1 MDAARWERLQAL
13 FHEAVDRPR
22 DDRLALLRDACAGD
36 DAMLEEVLAAIAE
49 DERGSSLLDHG
60 VEYAAERMIDAAP
73 DRLRE
78 IGPYRLL
85 RTIGEGGMGVVFL
98 AERTDLGTSAAVK
111 ILRDAWLSPSRRQRF
126 AAEQRTLARLNHPA
140 IARLFDAGTLGDG
153 TPWIV
158 MEFVEGVPLT
168 DHVRTAPSSIETR
181 LRLFLDVCGAVQYA
195 HRHLIVHRDLKPS
208 NVLVTAEGRVK
219 LLDFGIAKDIGEAR
233 PGDAG
238 QTIARLMTPAYAAP
252 EQARGEPAGV
262 QSDVYS
268 LGVMLFE
275 LLAGTLPVD
284 PHSRTATGI
293 TDLDVLCLT
302 AMHPDLARRYASVEA
317 LSRDVAHYLASEP
330 LEARPDSLR
339 YRAGKFVR
347 RNWRPLTAAAVVA
360 VAAVSL
366 VAFYTWRLTDAR
378 NQALAEALRTRRIQS
393 MMLALFN
400 GGDAAAGPAED
411 LRVVTLVDRGLRE
424 AQGLTG
430 EPRVQADMY
439 DALGGIYQK
448 LGNLPQAEKLLTDA
462 LEARRSLEGAGSAD
476 AALSLVALARLRVA
490 QARFDDAERLVRE
503 ALTIRRG
510 REAADTPALA
520 DTSTALGEVLVEK
533 GDYPAA
539 IAVLEDVVTS
549 RAAEG
554 DTPEHAAT
562 LRQLVNANFYAGR
575 FDRAEDVGRGVLEMS
590 RRVHGAKHPLVADD
604 LVNLGAVA
612 FERGRYGEAERY
624 YREGLAITEAW
635 YGANHTRTASNL
647 TMLGRTLVRQERFDE
662 AVQALER
669 ALAVQERVYGPVHP
683 AVASAVNDLG
693 SVALARKRLDEAAAA
708 FSRMADIYRK
718 VYSGKHYLIGI
729 AVSNLGSVYMERP
742 DYPRAEAQYREA
754 IAIFSETQ
762 SPTHINVGIAR
773 IKLGRALLRGGR
785 PTEAE
790 PEILAGMAIVQKQT
804 VPSVGWLKNARE
816 DLVTLY
822 DATHQPDRAAQYR
835 ALLAAAR

>member
-13 FHEAVDRPR
+13 FHEAVDRPPA
-22 DDRLALLRDACAGD
+22 DRLAFLREACAGD
-36 DAMLEEVLAAIAE
+36 DALLEEVIAAIAE
-49 DERGSSLLDHG
+49 DEQGSSLLDHG

-78 IGPYRLL
+78 IGPYRVL

-126 AAEQRTLARLNHPA
+126 AAEQRTLARLNHPS

-158 MEFVEGVPLT
+158 MEFVEGVTLT
-168 DHVRTAPSSIETR
+168 DHVRTAPSSIEAR
-181 LRLFLDVCGAVQYA
+181 LRLFLDVCEAVQYA

-208 NVLVTAEGRVK
+208 NVLVTADGAVK

-233 PGDAG
+233 PGEASP
-238 QTIARLMTPAYAAP
+238 TIARLMTPAYAAP

-275 LLAGTLPVD
+275 LLTGTLPVD
-284 PHSRTATGI
+284 AQSRTATGI
-293 TDLDVLCLT
+293 ADLDVLCLT
-302 AMHPDLARRYASVEA
+302 AMHPDTARRYASVEA

-330 LEARPDSLR
+330 LEARPDSLH

-347 RNWRPLTAAAVVA
+347 RNWRPLTAAAA
-360 VAAVSL
+360 VALAVVSL

-378 NQALAEALRTRRIQS
+378 NAALAEALRTRRIQS

-424 AQGLTG
+424 AQGLAG

-448 LGNLPQAEKLLTDA
+448 LGNLSQADTLLTAA
-462 LEARRSLEGAGSAD
+462 LEARRALAGPGSGD
-476 AALSLVALARLRVA
+476 AAVSLVALARLRVA
-490 QARFDDAERLVRE
+490 QARYDDAERLVRE
-503 ALTIRRG
+503 ALAIRRG
-510 REAADTPALA
+510 AGAPDAPALA

-539 IAVLEDVVTS
+539 IAVLEDVVKA
-549 RAAEG
+549 RASEG

-575 FDRAEDVGRGVLEMS
+575 FDRAEEVGRVVLDMS

-612 FERGRYGEAERY
+612 HERGRYPEAERA
-624 YREGLAITEAW
+624 YREALAITEAW
-635 YGANHTRTASNL
+635 YGPNHTRTASNL
-647 TMLGRTLVRQERFDE
+647 TMLGRTLVREERYDE
-662 AVQALER
+662 GVECLQR
-669 ALAVQERVYGPVHP
+669 ALAVQERVYGSVHP
-683 AVASAVNDLG
+683 TVASAVNDLG
-693 SVALARKRLDEAAAA
+693 TVALARKRLDDADAA
-708 FSRMADIYRK
+708 FSRMADIYRA
-718 VYSGKHYLIGI
+718 VYHDKHFLVGI
-729 AVSNLGSVYMERP
+729 AVSNLGSVAMERP
-742 DYPRAEAQYREA
+742 DYVRAETLYRQA
-754 IAIFSETQ
+754 ITIFSDTQ
-762 SPTHINVGIAR
+762 SPTHLNVGIAR
-773 IKLGRALLRGGR
+773 IKLGRALLRDGR
-785 PTEAE
+785 PADAE
-790 PEILAGMAIVQKQT
+790 PEILAGMDILTKQT
-804 VPSVGWLKNARE
+804 VPSVGWLKNAR
-816 DLVTLY
+816 D
-822 DATHQPDRAAQYR
+822 D
-835 ALLAAAR
+835 LAAVRIALKK